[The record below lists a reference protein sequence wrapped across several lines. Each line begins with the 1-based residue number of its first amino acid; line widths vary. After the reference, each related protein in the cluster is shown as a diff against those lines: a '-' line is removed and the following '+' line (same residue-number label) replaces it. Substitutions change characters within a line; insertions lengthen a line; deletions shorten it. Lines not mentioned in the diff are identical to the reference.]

1 MARQFAGYQSIGY
14 ARQTA
19 LNTENT
25 TGGDFVYFPAEYVIP
40 DVPREIF
47 DLKIASGQVAAQYTP
62 VAGVKKPTIK
72 LKMQAWGFVQG
83 YDPTAS
89 EPGITAATVSAFQVF
104 LGLLLGSASDSV
116 ASAADLA
123 KGAGL
128 STTNFTS
135 TFAATYGLDDVT
147 AAPTTTTATV
157 VATHGARYKA
167 GQLFASGSTKADTTQ
182 TLTWIKS
189 IAADTLTFA
198 DAPGNQPSANDDTFG
213 SVVAF
218 TSNQQ
223 PAPITIRLMGDN
235 AAFKIALIGCTP
247 ISATIEAVAG
257 KPPMIEIDFAC
268 ASMTAYS
275 SGGGLQPMTISPLLP
290 YPLVGSGAGRLTF
303 AATGS
308 AMAAQDGVQ
317 EFKIVIKNQVAEV
330 ESHNYASALAERN
343 IANHDIRLTMKMPR
357 ASADTITGGQTPW
370 ELALA
375 AGTVYQLALYS
386 GVLPG
391 TLFSAF
397 FPAIH
402 QIGAPKPVE
411 VNGMWYDELEFRPG
425 AYLADGTAGSAD
437 TAPADTVA
445 RFGWA

>member
-1 MARQFAGYQSIGY
+1 MARQFAGSQSIGY

-25 TGGDFVYFPAEYVIP
+25 TGGDFTYFPAEYVIP

-72 LKMQAWGFVQG
+72 IKLHAFGFKQS
-83 YDPTAS
+83 YDPTAE
-89 EPGITAATVSAFQVF
+89 EPGVTASVVSAVQVF
-104 LGLLLGSASDSV
+104 MGLLLGSASDSV
-116 ASAADLA
+116 TTAAELA
-123 KGAGL
+123 KGTGL
-128 STTNFTS
+128 SICNFTS

-157 VATHGARYKA
+157 VGGHGARYKA
-167 GQLFASGSTKADTTQ
+167 GQLFASGATKTDSAQ

-189 IAADTLTFA
+189 IAVDTLTFI
-198 DAPGNQPSANDDTFG
+198 DAPGNQPANGDDTFA

-218 TSNQQ
+218 ISSQQ
-223 PAPITIRLMGDN
+223 PVPITIRLMGDN
-235 AAFKIALIGCTP
+235 AAFKIAMVGCTP
-247 ISATIEAVAG
+247 VSATIEAVAG
-257 KPPMIEIDFAC
+257 KPPMIEIEFAC
-268 ASMTAYS
+268 AGMVAYS
-275 SGGGLQPMTISPLLP
+275 SGGGLQPMTISPTLP

-303 AATGS
+303 GAGGS

-317 EFKIVIKNQVAEV
+317 EFKITIKNQVAEV

-343 IANHDIRLTMKMPR
+343 IANHDIRVSMKVPR
-357 ASADTITGGQTPW
+357 ASGDTITSGNNQW
-370 ELALA
+370 ETALA

-391 TLFSAF
+391 TLFSAL
-397 FPAIH
+397 FPALH

-425 AYLADGTAGSAD
+425 AYLGDGTAGTAD
-437 TAPADTVA
+437 TAPADTVM
-445 RFGWA
+445 RLGWA